1 MKPKSVLNAAL
12 WAVAGALVSFSI
24 LKEHPGA
31 DRKDITRLPPLQ
43 PLPAAPEP
51 GSLNARPGI
60 RSFEERLQQPAAR
73 SPRLARAQRAALL
86 IEWFEQD
93 RAAAMRYLEEN
104 RFREASL
111 PGLADAIGS
120 TTSARELL
128 EIANNAESPGMVLEA
143 IGRWASPEVIRAF
156 AALMPSV
163 GAGAANQTAGAIGN
177 LLAKLDVESAR
188 TFALGLPTAEQ
199 QSYALMGLFDQLRD
213 TSMGGTEILNVFNSL
228 PPSLQAIGRVRFYNV
243 LQLGATDP
251 AAALQALNSMP
262 ADYFRTLT
270 SLALANNVKN
280 ISPETAIAALY
291 QSGLS
296 GNGVWNKVGP
306 ILQNWYANDPQGA
319 LNFLQNTQ
327 IIPPA
332 DKGNYSSYLGGGKG

>member
-1 MKPKSVLNAAL
+1 MKTKSVLNAVF
-12 WAVAGALVSFSI
+12 WALVGAAVSYAV
-24 LKEHPGA
+24 LKGHARFGRAVSSNPSSVHQPTPPVA
-31 DRKDITRLPPLQ
+31 STPTDLTTRP
-43 PLPAAPEP
+43 
-51 GSLNARPGI
+51 SLG
-60 RSFEERLQQPAAR
+60 SFEDRLKQALSQ
-73 SPRLARAQRAALL
+73 SPSVALL
-86 IEWFEQD
+86 LEWFEQD
-93 RAAAMRYLEEN
+93 RAAVMRYLEAN
-104 RFREASL
+104 RFRDARL
-111 PGLADAIGS
+111 PGLADAIGK

-128 EIANNAESPGMVLEA
+128 DIANNAESPSMVLED
-143 IGRWASPEVIRAF
+143 IGKWASPDVIRAF

-163 GAGAANQTAGAIGN
+163 SVSAANETADAIGN

-188 TFALGLPTAEQ
+188 AFAMNLPTAEQ
-199 QSYALMGLFDQLRD
+199 QSYALVGLFEQLRD
-213 TSMGGTEILNVFNSL
+213 TSMGGTEILSVFNSL
-228 PPSLQAIGRVRFYNV
+228 PPSVQAIGRVQFYNV

-262 ADYFRTLT
+262 ADYFKTLT
-270 SLALANNVKN
+270 SLVLANNVKN

-306 ILQNWYANDPQGA
+306 ILQNWYASDPQGA

-327 IIPPA
+327 IIPPS